1 MNAQV
6 LGHNTPDR
14 RAGLRAS
21 AGGGAGASLM
31 GRSSMGPS
39 SMVRG
44 YSLIEVT
51 IVSVVII
58 ILTALVLV
66 AIGPMVRSV
75 RNDSERQFLRSLV
88 VATEGFRQR
97 FGGIPPLVNDQT
109 PLVQLS
115 VLGSSVGTPRWVVN
129 PLFSPGGSPET
140 FMRYVDGPGVSRSST
155 FSPTIFLLGVL
166 PERIDGVQ
174 GPGMTSVDPATGA
187 FNIGG
192 PQVQPFF
199 DTNSVRERIAR
210 TNLQVPQGTPGETF
224 QFLRDRWGNPVRYY
238 RWMPAR
244 YVAAGLAPASV
255 YQGWRRDGSRGPL
268 TGNTGAALG
277 EVYSYNVPVLLG
289 NPWANADLRGASFAY
304 VSAGADGFL
313 DENLPPDEGVNRDNL
328 VELGQ

>member
-1 MNAQV
+1 MNAQ
-6 LGHNTPDR
+6 HISQMQQDR
-14 RAGLRAS
+14 RGC
-21 AGGGAGASLM
+21 GAGHAPAS
-31 GRSSMGPS
+31 
-39 SMVRG
+39 RG

-97 FGGIPPLVNDQT
+97 FGGLPPLVNDQT
-109 PLVQLS
+109 PLVQVS
-115 VLGSSVGTPRWVVN
+115 VLGASIGTPRWVVN

-140 FMRYVDGPGVSRSST
+140 FMQYVDGAGVSRSST
-155 FSPTIFLLGVL
+155 LSPTIFLLGVL

-174 GPGMTSVDPATGA
+174 GAGMAAVDPSTGA

-192 PQVQPFF
+192 PATQPFF

-210 TNLQVPQGTPGETF
+210 TTLQVPQGTPGETF
-224 QFLRDRWGNPVRYY
+224 QFLRDRWGNPVRFY
-238 RWMPAR
+238 RWQPSR

-255 YQGWRRDGSRGPL
+255 YDGWRKDGTRGPVI
-268 TGNTGAALG
+268 GNTGAAAG

-289 NPWANADLRGASFAY
+289 NPWANADLRGATFAY
-304 VSAGADGFL
+304 VSAGADGRL
-313 DENLPPDEGVNRDNL
+313 DEALPPDEGVNRDNL
-328 VELGQ
+328 VEIGQ